1 MFCIRGFAERFYSVF
16 DTNLIMSYC
25 IAFNENFFILS
36 LVQTRSFLRGGSLN
50 MQYTLDQLLNKI
62 SALEDPFQYFHFN
75 RDVIG
80 PVCVRLVQGISHRS
94 KVFPQSLPNK

>member
-1 MFCIRGFAERFYSVF
+1 
-16 DTNLIMSYC
+16 MSYC
-25 IAFNENFFILS
+25 IAFNENLFILS

-75 RDVIG
+75 RDVICNRSGLCKIG
-80 PVCVRLVQGISHRS
+80 PGHFASEQSFPS
-94 KVFPQSLPNK
+94 KFAQ